1 MKNRIVLKIVGMAR
15 RYRVNQKYKDRVFRM
30 IFHKKKDL
38 LSLYNAVNG
47 TDYTNPDDLEIR
59 TLDDAVYLGYKN
71 DLSFL
76 ISDTLNLYEHQS
88 TVNPNM
94 PLRGLLYFTNM
105 LKAYVEEKKC
115 NIYGSKLVQ
124 LPVPRYLVF
133 YNGSDSM
140 PDVSVLS
147 LSDAYMRTADVS
159 AGKGDMDG
167 PIQEAIKAADPALEC
182 KAVILNINKGHNIEL
197 MAKCERLEAYAFFV
211 SRVRAYL
218 AAGCTLEAAVDRAID
233 DCVTN
238 DKLTDIL
245 VKNRAE
251 VKNMFLTDFSEKKY
265 RKILVEEAI
274 AEGREAGRLLTIRI
288 FREAKENPEITFEQ
302 IAEKVGCT
310 VQEVEDT
317 LKMIGIDRVSG
328 MERLCIQRS
337 IKQRPERE

>member
-1 MKNRIVLKIVGMAR
+1 M
-15 RYRVNQKYKDRVFRM
+15 
-30 IFHKKKDL
+30 
-38 LSLYNAVNG
+38 YNAVNG

-251 VKNMFLTDFSEKKY
+251 VKNMLLTDFSEKKY

>member
-1 MKNRIVLKIVGMAR
+1 
-15 RYRVNQKYKDRVFRM
+15 
-30 IFHKKKDL
+30 
-38 LSLYNAVNG
+38 
-47 TDYTNPDDLEIR
+47 
-59 TLDDAVYLGYKN
+59 
-71 DLSFL
+71 
-76 ISDTLNLYEHQS
+76 
-88 TVNPNM
+88 
-94 PLRGLLYFTNM
+94 
-105 LKAYVEEKKC
+105 
-115 NIYGSKLVQ
+115 
-124 LPVPRYLVF
+124 
-133 YNGSDSM
+133 M

-251 VKNMFLTDFSEKKY
+251 VKNMLLTDFSEKKY

>member
-1 MKNRIVLKIVGMAR
+1 M
-15 RYRVNQKYKDRVFRM
+15 
-30 IFHKKKDL
+30 
-38 LSLYNAVNG
+38 
-47 TDYTNPDDLEIR
+47 
-59 TLDDAVYLGYKN
+59 
-71 DLSFL
+71 
-76 ISDTLNLYEHQS
+76 
-88 TVNPNM
+88 
-94 PLRGLLYFTNM
+94 
-105 LKAYVEEKKC
+105 
-115 NIYGSKLVQ
+115 Q

-211 SRVRAYL
+211 SRVRSYL

-251 VKNMFLTDFSEKKY
+251 VKNMLLTDFSEKKY

-274 AEGREAGRLLTIRI
+274 AEGREVGREEGREEGRLLTIRI

-317 LKMIGIDRVSG
+317 LKMIGIDRVS
-328 MERLCIQRS
+328 
-337 IKQRPERE
+337 

>member
-1 MKNRIVLKIVGMAR
+1 
-15 RYRVNQKYKDRVFRM
+15 
-30 IFHKKKDL
+30 
-38 LSLYNAVNG
+38 
-47 TDYTNPDDLEIR
+47 
-59 TLDDAVYLGYKN
+59 
-71 DLSFL
+71 
-76 ISDTLNLYEHQS
+76 
-88 TVNPNM
+88 
-94 PLRGLLYFTNM
+94 M

-140 PDVSVLS
+140 PDVSVLN

-167 PIQEAIKAADPALEC
+167 TIQEAIKAADPALEC
-182 KAVILNINKGHNIEL
+182 RAVILNINKGHNIEL

-251 VKNMFLTDFSEKKY
+251 VMNMLLTDFSEKKY

-317 LKMIGIDRVSG
+317 LKMIGI
-328 MERLCIQRS
+328 
-337 IKQRPERE
+337 K

>member
-1 MKNRIVLKIVGMAR
+1 
-15 RYRVNQKYKDRVFRM
+15 
-30 IFHKKKDL
+30 
-38 LSLYNAVNG
+38 
-47 TDYTNPDDLEIR
+47 
-59 TLDDAVYLGYKN
+59 
-71 DLSFL
+71 
-76 ISDTLNLYEHQS
+76 
-88 TVNPNM
+88 
-94 PLRGLLYFTNM
+94 M

-167 PIQEAIKAADPALEC
+167 TIQEAIKAADPALEC
-182 KAVILNINKGHNIEL
+182 RAVILNINKGHNIEL

-251 VKNMFLTDFSEKKY
+251 VKNMLLTDFSEKKY

-317 LKMIGIDRVSG
+317 LKMIGIERVS
-328 MERLCIQRS
+328 
-337 IKQRPERE
+337 

>member
-1 MKNRIVLKIVGMAR
+1 MKNRIVSKIAEAAR
-15 RYRVNQKYKDRVFRM
+15 RYRVNQKYKDRIFRM

-38 LSLYNAVNG
+38 LSLYNAING
-47 TDYTNPDDLEIR
+47 TNYTNPDDLEIR

-94 PLRGLLYFTNM
+94 PLRGMLYFANM

-159 AGKGDMDG
+159 AGKGGMDG
-167 PIQEAIKAADPALEC
+167 TECVSEDREDAGAADYTPGTIQDAIKAADPALEC
-182 KAVILNINKGHNIEL
+182 RAVILNINKGHNIEL
-197 MAKCERLEAYAFFV
+197 MAKCDRLEAYAFFV

-245 VKNRAE
+245 EKKRAE
-251 VKNMFLTDFSEKKY
+251 VKD
-265 RKILVEEAI
+265 
-274 AEGREAGRLLTIRI
+274 LL
-288 FREAKENPEITFEQ
+288 
-302 IAEKVGCT
+302 
-310 VQEVEDT
+310 
-317 LKMIGIDRVSG
+317 S
-328 MERLCIQRS
+328 
-337 IKQRPERE
+337 